1 MTTPNSTV
9 IVCTFMILLL
19 VACMY
24 FSFLD
29 ILKEQLEKRNE
40 LKEYEL
46 KTERDK
52 YFNSVDIDKIDDII
66 YKKFLEYVQRYIV
79 FKFVSQKI
87 LHIKSSDIDQMVKDI
102 TKLAVIDM
110 SELQIYYIKLIRT
123 ISSDEDLI
131 KFVNEY
137 VRNIVIDEVRKYNN
151 SEE

>member
-1 MTTPNSTV
+1 
-9 IVCTFMILLL
+9 
-19 VACMY
+19 MY